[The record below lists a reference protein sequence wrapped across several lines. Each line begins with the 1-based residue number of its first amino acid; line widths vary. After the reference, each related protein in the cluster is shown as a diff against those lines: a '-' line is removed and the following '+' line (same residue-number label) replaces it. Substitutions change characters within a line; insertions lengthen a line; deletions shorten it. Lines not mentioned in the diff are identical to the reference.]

1 MKNRP
6 FTSLHFD
13 VLAIRGDFSL
23 INSKDVGSSVLSV
36 NLKAVKG
43 VHKRAST
50 VQGGKGGWSYRRR
63 LVRSVCR
70 GACVLYRFRW
80 FMIAFSMVLALAP
93 LVGIL
98 GAALLAPLL
107 GCEINDAAVEACVL
121 FGFDFGHLL
130 SGLLLTV
137 GLGEI
142 IIPILAAVLMLWGAI
157 EGVSFIFRRWRR
169 ASARG

>member
-1 MKNRP
+1 
-6 FTSLHFD
+6 
-13 VLAIRGDFSL
+13 
-23 INSKDVGSSVLSV
+23 
-36 NLKAVKG
+36 
-43 VHKRAST
+43 
-50 VQGGKGGWSYRRR
+50 
-63 LVRSVCR
+63 
-70 GACVLYRFRW
+70 
-80 FMIAFSMVLALAP
+80 MIAFSMVLALAL

-107 GCEINDAAVEACVL
+107 GCEINDTAVEACVL

>member
-1 MKNRP
+1 
-6 FTSLHFD
+6 
-13 VLAIRGDFSL
+13 
-23 INSKDVGSSVLSV
+23 
-36 NLKAVKG
+36 
-43 VHKRAST
+43 
-50 VQGGKGGWSYRRR
+50 
-63 LVRSVCR
+63 
-70 GACVLYRFRW
+70 
-80 FMIAFSMVLALAP
+80 MIAFSMVLALAP
-93 LVGIL
+93 FVGIL

-130 SGLLLTV
+130 SGLLLTA

-142 IIPILAAVLMLWGAI
+142 TIPILTVVLMLWGAI